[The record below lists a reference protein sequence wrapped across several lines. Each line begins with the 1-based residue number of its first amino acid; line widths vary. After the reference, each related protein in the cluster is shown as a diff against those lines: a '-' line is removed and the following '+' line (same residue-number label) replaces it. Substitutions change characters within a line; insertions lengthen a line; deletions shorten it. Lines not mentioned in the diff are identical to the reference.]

1 MEIKELVTFFVNES
15 AKILEV
21 TFRLTSDG
29 EDEIR
34 NDQIDLNELDNFGY
48 DFKMFLIDEIY
59 EDDENINEES
69 LDSENFI
76 NVDELI
82 SFLNEYY
89 LIYSDRLPNA
99 EFY

>member
-34 NDQIDLNELDNFGY
+34 NDQIDL
-48 DFKMFLIDEIY
+48 
-59 EDDENINEES
+59 
-69 LDSENFI
+69 
-76 NVDELI
+76 
-82 SFLNEYY
+82 
-89 LIYSDRLPNA
+89 DRKSVV
-99 EFY
+99 